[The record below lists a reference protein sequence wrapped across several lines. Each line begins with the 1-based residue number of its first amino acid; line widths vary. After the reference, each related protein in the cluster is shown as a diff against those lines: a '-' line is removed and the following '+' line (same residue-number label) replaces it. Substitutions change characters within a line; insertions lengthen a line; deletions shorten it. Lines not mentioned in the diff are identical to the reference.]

1 MNVENNVCCLC
12 STYCQLQSSLFNCLL
27 SSFIPIYRGS
37 LSLSLCPYLLY
48 PLTHS
53 RVNER
58 MNVSHI
64 ESFVLILTYSL
75 ARDNSTAN
83 RSQRRRTLLSPSISF
98 HFEPILSTGSRAGLT
113 TFCQG

>member
-1 MNVENNVCCLC
+1 MLRITFVAFAPLTVNFSQVYSIAYCLH
-12 STYCQLQSSLFNCLL
+12 SSR
-27 SSFIPIYRGS
+27 SIEA